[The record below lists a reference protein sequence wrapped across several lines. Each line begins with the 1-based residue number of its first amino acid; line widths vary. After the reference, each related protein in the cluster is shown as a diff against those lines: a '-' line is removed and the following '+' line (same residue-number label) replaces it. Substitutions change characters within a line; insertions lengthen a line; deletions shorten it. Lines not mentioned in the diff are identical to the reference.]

1 MSRFFLLLVFTNYA
15 YSQDIYSDI
24 SSVANFNA
32 LHDDGG
38 VLAVSN
44 YGTGQAFIDINKDG
58 LLDIVVSNQ
67 QGPNQ
72 LFINQGNESFI
83 EPIAFQNIGLG
94 KSLCKGVSIA
104 DFDNDGWDDI
114 YFSCMGA
121 DHLFKNI
128 NGNSLIDVTAAVGID
143 NPYNSQN
150 SAWADINHDG
160 WLDLYVINYDYGTQ
174 VNDGGKPGDLISDA
188 FYLNNGDGTFVNI
201 ISNLV
206 YLQTLKPSLA
216 VTFFDYDN
224 DGDQDLYVVVDKLRG
239 NVLWR
244 NDGPA
249 VDGCGPN
256 WCFTDV
262 SVTTNTDTPVHG
274 MGVATGDVDNDGDY
288 DLYFSSFDEQKLL
301 INQVAQGSNNF
312 IDGSVGSALNIQAVG
327 WGTLFFDY
335 NNDAWIDAYVATQ
348 DTDIGNSDSLFLN
361 NHDGSF
367 TDVTATCGATNT
379 LKSEGVAYGDINND
393 GKLDLVLANRNVNY
407 QLFKNDSLDT
417 NNWIKLKLVGDYDIN
432 KNAIG
437 SKITVVTG
445 DGVSQIRT
453 VTSGSSR
460 GAGNEMTLH
469 FGLGTSSISSIKI
482 TWANGLIQNLN
493 SVKNNQLITVNYSN
507 FVGIYHDG
515 FE

>member
-1 MSRFFLLLVFTNYA
+1 MFRLIILLVFTNYA

-24 SSVANFNA
+24 SIAANFNA

-38 VLAVSN
+38 VLFVTN
-44 YGTGQAFIDINKDG
+44 FGTGQAFVDINNDG

-67 QGPNQ
+67 LGPNQ
-72 LFINQGNESFI
+72 LFINQGYESFI

-94 KSLCKGVSIA
+94 SSLCKGVSIA

-121 DHLFKNI
+121 DHLFKN
-128 NGNSLIDVTAAVGID
+128 NSGNSLIDVTASVGID

-174 VNDGGKPGDLISDA
+174 ANGKGLPGDVVSDA
-188 FYLNNGDGTFVNI
+188 FYLSNGDGTFTNM
-201 ISNLV
+201 ISDLAN
-206 YLQTLKPSLA
+206 LQTLKPNLA

-224 DGDQDLYVVVDKLRG
+224 DGDQDLYVISDKERG

-249 VDGCGPN
+249 VMGCGST

-262 SVTTNTDTPVHG
+262 SVSTNTDTAVHG
-274 MGVATGDVDNDGDY
+274 MGIAAGDIDNDGDY
-288 DLYFSSFDEQKLL
+288 DLYFSSYDRQKLL
-301 INQVAQGSNNF
+301 LNQKSQGGNNF
-312 IDGSVGSALNIQAVG
+312 IDASAGSALNIPSVG
-327 WGTLFFDY
+327 WGTLLFDY
-335 NNDAWIDAYVATQ
+335 NNDAWIDAYIATQ
-348 DTDIGNSDSLFLN
+348 DDAAGLADSLFLN
-361 NHDGSF
+361 NQDGSF
-367 TDVTATCGATNT
+367 TNVTATCGVTNT
-379 LKSEGVAYGDINND
+379 LRSEGVAQGDINND
-393 GKLDLVLANRNVNY
+393 GKLDIVLANRNVNY
-407 QLFKNDSLDT
+407 QLFRNDSLDT
-417 NNWIKLKLVGDYDIN
+417 NNWIKLKLMGDYDIN

-437 SKITVVTG
+437 SKVTVVTG
-445 DGVSQIRT
+445 DGLSQIRT

-469 FGLGTSSISSIKI
+469 FGLGTSSISSVEII
-482 TWANGLIQNLN
+482 WANGYIQTLN
-493 SVKNNQLITVNYSN
+493 SVTSNQFITVSYSN
-507 FVGIYHDG
+507 FVDVFSDD